1 MRNRRFRSITT
12 GAGLAVL
19 LLSLVVATPSR
30 AAEPAFPPGSRI
42 GLVPP
47 TGMVISDA
55 FAGFADPEKNAAILI
70 ATLPAAAYS
79 QLDKTL
85 DTEELRKQ
93 GISLEKREPMRLD
106 AGKGF
111 LLTGRQVAGKERYRK
126 WLLVLAAGDIT
137 ALVSVQIPESDT
149 AYPNNIVRTALATL
163 AVRQKV
169 PEQEQLGL
177 LPFTVG
183 DLAGFRVD
191 AVLPGRALVLSAAA
205 AETPKDAS
213 KESEE
218 APKEPKE
225 AKDSKDAAKETSKE
239 ASKAPK
245 EAKDSKEAAKDSSKE
260 AAARSFDARLLIAA
274 APGGPAE
281 ADDRGS
287 FARTS
292 FAEIGGM
299 QGCPHHDVGAAAHRR
314 TIGISDHGGSQG
326 HAQRSRFDGGAMA
339 AFRQRRVSA
348 DDRDRTRRRMD
359 QHALAA
365 ARRPRQRSAEV
376 SPAIQ
381 AAARANAPNT
391 PYCAKPGIGLE

>member
-1 MRNRRFRSITT
+1 MRNSRFRSITA

-19 LLSLVVATPSR
+19 LLSLVVAMPSR

-137 ALVSVQIPESDT
+137 ALVSVQVPESDT
-149 AYPNNIVRTALATL
+149 AYPNNIVRAALATL

-205 AETPKDAS
+205 AETAKDAA

-225 AKDSKDAAKETSKE
+225 AKDSKEAAKDTSKE
-239 ASKAPK
+239 APKEPK

-292 FAEIGGM
+292 FAEIGGIR
-299 QGCPHHDVGAAAHRR
+299 DVRITMSEPLRIGGQSGYQTMAEAKDTRSGADVMVVQWLRFGSGGFLQM
-314 TIGISDHGGSQG
+314 TGI
-326 HAQRSRFDGGAMA
+326 
-339 AFRQRRVSA
+339 
-348 DDRDRTRRRMD
+348 
-359 QHALAA
+359 
-365 ARRPRQRSAEV
+365 
-376 SPAIQ
+376 
-381 AAARANAPNT
+381 ARADAWTSTLSRLRAVRDSVQP
-391 PYCAKPGIGLE
+391 K

>member
-1 MRNRRFRSITT
+1 MRNSRFRSITA

-19 LLSLVVATPSR
+19 LLSLVVAMPSR

-137 ALVSVQIPESDT
+137 ALVSVQVPESDT
-149 AYPNNIVRTALATL
+149 AYPNNIVRAALATL

-225 AKDSKDAAKETSKE
+225 AKDSKEAAKDTSKE
-239 ASKAPK
+239 APKEPK
-245 EAKDSKEAAKDSSKE
+245 EAKDSKEAPKDSSKE

-281 ADDRGS
+281 ADARGS

-292 FAEIGGM
+292 FAEIGGIR
-299 QGCPHHDVGAAAHRR
+299 DVRITMSEPLRIGGQSGYQTMAEAKDTRSGADVMVVQWLRFGSGGFLQM
-314 TIGISDHGGSQG
+314 TGI
-326 HAQRSRFDGGAMA
+326 
-339 AFRQRRVSA
+339 
-348 DDRDRTRRRMD
+348 
-359 QHALAA
+359 
-365 ARRPRQRSAEV
+365 
-376 SPAIQ
+376 
-381 AAARANAPNT
+381 ARADAWTSTLSRLRAVRDSVQP
-391 PYCAKPGIGLE
+391 K

>member
-1 MRNRRFRSITT
+1 MRNRRFRSITA

-19 LLSLVVATPSR
+19 LLSLVLATPSR

-93 GISLEKREPMRLD
+93 GITLEKREPMRLD

-126 WLLVLAAGDIT
+126 WLLVLASGDIT
-137 ALVSVQIPESDT
+137 ALVSVQVPESDT

-205 AETPKDAS
+205 AETPKDTS
-213 KESEE
+213 KEAEE

-225 AKDSKDAAKETSKE
+225 AKDSKEAPKDTSKEAPKEPKDAKDSKDGPKETSKE
-239 ASKAPK
+239 ESKAPK

-292 FAEIGGM
+292 FAEIGGIR
-299 QGCPHHDVGAAAHRR
+299 DVRITMSEPLRIGGQSGYQTMAEAKDARSGADLMVVQWLRFGSGGFLQM
-314 TIGISDHGGSQG
+314 TGI
-326 HAQRSRFDGGAMA
+326 
-339 AFRQRRVSA
+339 
-348 DDRDRTRRRMD
+348 
-359 QHALAA
+359 
-365 ARRPRQRSAEV
+365 
-376 SPAIQ
+376 
-381 AAARANAPNT
+381 ARADAWTSTLSRLRAVRDSVQP
-391 PYCAKPGIGLE
+391 K

>member
-1 MRNRRFRSITT
+1 MLPWSRSRLAIRACSASADDNAATLPAPSGSIPATSSFSAAARGLPSTASIGSMPEHRPCSGRGDGSISLCAGLQLPQPSGPADKCPLQRLHTMRNRRFRSITA

-19 LLSLVVATPSR
+19 LLSLVLATPSR

-93 GISLEKREPMRLD
+93 GITLEKREPMRLD

-126 WLLVLAAGDIT
+126 WLLVLASGDIT
-137 ALVSVQIPESDT
+137 ALVSVQVPESDT

-177 LPFTVG
+177 LPFTG
-183 DLAGFRVD
+183 RRPRR
-191 AVLPGRALVLSAAA
+191 LPRRRRPSRPRPGLERGRRGN
-205 AETPKDAS
+205 AERHFQGNPRKHRKSPRKQRTPRKLR
-213 KESEE
+213 KTL
-218 APKEPKE
+218 P
-225 AKDSKDAAKETSKE
+225 
-239 ASKAPK
+239 
-245 EAKDSKEAAKDSSKE
+245 
-260 AAARSFDARLLIAA
+260 RR
-274 APGGPAE
+274 
-281 ADDRGS
+281 
-287 FARTS
+287 
-292 FAEIGGM
+292 
-299 QGCPHHDVGAAAHRR
+299 HRK
-314 TIGISDHGGSQG
+314 SP
-326 HAQRSRFDGGAMA
+326 
-339 AFRQRRVSA
+339 
-348 DDRDRTRRRMD
+348 RTRRTPRTVRKRPPKKRRKHPRKRRTPRKLRKTLPRR
-359 QHALAA
+359 QPLA
-365 ARRPRQRSAEV
+365 V
-376 SPAIQ
+376 ST
-381 AAARANAPNT
+381 RG
-391 PYCAKPGIGLE
+391 C

>member
-1 MRNRRFRSITT
+1 MRNSRLPSITT

-19 LLSLVVATPSR
+19 LLSLLVAMPSR
-30 AAEPAFPPGSRI
+30 AAEPIFPPGSRI

-47 TGMVISDA
+47 TGMVLSEA

-93 GISLEKREPMRLD
+93 GITLEKREPMRLD

-111 LLTGRQVAGKERYRK
+111 LLTGRQSAGKEHYRK

-137 ALVSVQIPESDT
+137 ALVSVQIPEPDT
-149 AYPNNIVRTALATL
+149 NYPNNIVRTALGTL

-169 PEQEQLGL
+169 PEDEQLGL

-191 AVLPGRALVLSAAA
+191 AVLPGRAVVLSALADETAKDAFKEKEAPKDPEEAA
-205 AETPKDAS
+205 KESKETPKDAS
-213 KESEE
+213 T
-218 APKEPKE
+218 
-225 AKDSKDAAKETSKE
+225 ET
-239 ASKAPK
+239 SKAPK
-245 EAKDSKEAAKDSSKE
+245 EAAKEAKE
-260 AAARSFDARLLIAA
+260 AQKDFSKGSAGRSFDARLLIAA

-292 FAEIGGM
+292 FAEIGGIR
-299 QGCPHHDVGAAAHRR
+299 DVHITMSEPLRIGGQSGYQTMAEAKDARSGADVMVVQWLRF
-314 TIGISDHGGSQG
+314 GSGGFLQ
-326 HAQRSRFDGGAMA
+326 M
-339 AFRQRRVSA
+339 
-348 DDRDRTRRRMD
+348 T
-359 QHALAA
+359 
-365 ARRPRQRSAEV
+365 
-376 SPAIQ
+376 
-381 AAARANAPNT
+381 
-391 PYCAKPGIGLE
+391 GIGRVDVWTRTLARLRTVRDSIQPK

>member
-1 MRNRRFRSITT
+1 MRNSRFRSITA

-19 LLSLVVATPSR
+19 LLSLVVAMPSR

-137 ALVSVQIPESDT
+137 ALVSVQVPESDT
-149 AYPNNIVRTALATL
+149 AYPNNIVRAALATL

-191 AVLPGRALVLSAAA
+191 AVLPGRALVLSAGAE
-205 AETPKDAS
+205 ETPKDAS
-213 KESEE
+213 KESKEAPNEPKEVSKDSMEALKDISRE

-225 AKDSKDAAKETSKE
+225 AKDSKEAPKETSKE

-245 EAKDSKEAAKDSSKE
+245 EGSKDSKEAAKNSSKE
-260 AAARSFDARLLIAA
+260 AAARSLDARLLIAA

-292 FAEIGGM
+292 FAEIGGIR
-299 QGCPHHDVGAAAHRR
+299 DVHITMSEPLRIGGQSGYQTMAEAKDTRSGADVMVVQWLRFGSGGFLQM
-314 TIGISDHGGSQG
+314 TGI
-326 HAQRSRFDGGAMA
+326 
-339 AFRQRRVSA
+339 
-348 DDRDRTRRRMD
+348 
-359 QHALAA
+359 
-365 ARRPRQRSAEV
+365 
-376 SPAIQ
+376 
-381 AAARANAPNT
+381 ARADAWTSTLSRLRAVRDSVQP
-391 PYCAKPGIGLE
+391 K

>member
-1 MRNRRFRSITT
+1 MRNRRFRSITA

-19 LLSLVVATPSR
+19 LLSLVVAMPSR

-93 GISLEKREPMRLD
+93 GITLEKREPMRLD

-126 WLLVLAAGDIT
+126 WLLVLASGDIT
-137 ALVSVQIPESDT
+137 ALVSVQVPESDT

-205 AETPKDAS
+205 AETPKDTS

-225 AKDSKDAAKETSKE
+225 AKDSKEAPKDTSKEAPKEPKDAKDSKDGPKETSKE
-239 ASKAPK
+239 ESKAPK

-292 FAEIGGM
+292 FAEIGGIR
-299 QGCPHHDVGAAAHRR
+299 DVRITMSEPLRIGGQSGYQTMAEAKDARSGADLMVVQWLRFGSGGFLQM
-314 TIGISDHGGSQG
+314 TGI
-326 HAQRSRFDGGAMA
+326 
-339 AFRQRRVSA
+339 
-348 DDRDRTRRRMD
+348 
-359 QHALAA
+359 
-365 ARRPRQRSAEV
+365 
-376 SPAIQ
+376 
-381 AAARANAPNT
+381 ARADAWTSTLSRLRAVRDSVQP
-391 PYCAKPGIGLE
+391 K

>member
-1 MRNRRFRSITT
+1 MRNRRFRSITA

-19 LLSLVVATPSR
+19 LLSLVLATPSR

-126 WLLVLAAGDIT
+126 WLLVLASGDIT
-137 ALVSVQIPESDT
+137 ALVSVQVPESDT

-205 AETPKDAS
+205 AETPKDTS

-225 AKDSKDAAKETSKE
+225 AKDSKEAPKDTSKEAPKEPKDAKDSKDGPKETSKE
-239 ASKAPK
+239 ESKAPK

-292 FAEIGGM
+292 FAEIGGIR
-299 QGCPHHDVGAAAHRR
+299 DVRITMSEPLRIGGQSGYQTMAEAKDARSGADVMVVQWLRFGSGGFLQM
-314 TIGISDHGGSQG
+314 TGI
-326 HAQRSRFDGGAMA
+326 
-339 AFRQRRVSA
+339 
-348 DDRDRTRRRMD
+348 
-359 QHALAA
+359 
-365 ARRPRQRSAEV
+365 
-376 SPAIQ
+376 
-381 AAARANAPNT
+381 ARADAWTSTLSRLRAVRDSVQP
-391 PYCAKPGIGLE
+391 K

>member
-1 MRNRRFRSITT
+1 MRNSRFRSITA

-19 LLSLVVATPSR
+19 LLSLVVAMPSR

-137 ALVSVQIPESDT
+137 ALVSVQVPESDT
-149 AYPNNIVRTALATL
+149 AYPNNIVRAALATL

-225 AKDSKDAAKETSKE
+225 AKDSKEAAKDTSKE
-239 ASKAPK
+239 APKEPK

-281 ADDRGS
+281 ADDRSS

-292 FAEIGGM
+292 FAEIGGIR
-299 QGCPHHDVGAAAHRR
+299 DVRITMSEPLRIGGQSGYQTMAEAKDARSGADVMVVQWLRFGSGGFLQM
-314 TIGISDHGGSQG
+314 TGI
-326 HAQRSRFDGGAMA
+326 
-339 AFRQRRVSA
+339 
-348 DDRDRTRRRMD
+348 
-359 QHALAA
+359 
-365 ARRPRQRSAEV
+365 
-376 SPAIQ
+376 
-381 AAARANAPNT
+381 ARADAWTSTLSRLRAVRDSVQP
-391 PYCAKPGIGLE
+391 K

>member
-1 MRNRRFRSITT
+1 MRNSRFRSITA

-19 LLSLVVATPSR
+19 LLSLVVAMPSR

-137 ALVSVQIPESDT
+137 ALVSVQVPESDT
-149 AYPNNIVRTALATL
+149 AYPNNIVRAALATL

-205 AETPKDAS
+205 AETPKDAA

-225 AKDSKDAAKETSKE
+225 AKDSKEAAKDTSKE
-239 ASKAPK
+239 APKEPK
-245 EAKDSKEAAKDSSKE
+245 EAKDSKEAPKDSSKE

-292 FAEIGGM
+292 FAEIGGIR
-299 QGCPHHDVGAAAHRR
+299 DVRITMSEPLRIGGQSGYQTMAEAKDARSGADVMVVQWLRFGSGGFLQM
-314 TIGISDHGGSQG
+314 TGI
-326 HAQRSRFDGGAMA
+326 
-339 AFRQRRVSA
+339 
-348 DDRDRTRRRMD
+348 
-359 QHALAA
+359 
-365 ARRPRQRSAEV
+365 
-376 SPAIQ
+376 
-381 AAARANAPNT
+381 ARADAWTSTLSRLRAVRDSVQP
-391 PYCAKPGIGLE
+391 K

>member
-1 MRNRRFRSITT
+1 MRNRRFRSITA

-19 LLSLVVATPSR
+19 LLSLVVAMPSR

-55 FAGFADPEKNAAILI
+55 FAGFAEPEKNAAILI

-126 WLLVLAAGDIT
+126 WLLVLASGDIT
-137 ALVSVQIPESDT
+137 ALVSVQVPESDT

-218 APKEPKE
+218 APKEPKD
-225 AKDSKDAAKETSKE
+225 AKDSKDAPKETSKE

-292 FAEIGGM
+292 FAEIGGIR
-299 QGCPHHDVGAAAHRR
+299 DVRITMSEPLRIGGQSGYQTMAEAKDTRSGADVMVVQWLRFGSGGFLQM
-314 TIGISDHGGSQG
+314 TGI
-326 HAQRSRFDGGAMA
+326 
-339 AFRQRRVSA
+339 
-348 DDRDRTRRRMD
+348 
-359 QHALAA
+359 
-365 ARRPRQRSAEV
+365 
-376 SPAIQ
+376 
-381 AAARANAPNT
+381 ARADAWTSTLSRLRAVRDSVQP
-391 PYCAKPGIGLE
+391 K

>member
-1 MRNRRFRSITT
+1 MRNRRFRSITA

-19 LLSLVVATPSR
+19 LLSLVLATPSR

-137 ALVSVQIPESDT
+137 ALVSVQVPESDT
-149 AYPNNIVRTALATL
+149 AYPNNIVRAALATL

-205 AETPKDAS
+205 AETAKDAA

-225 AKDSKDAAKETSKE
+225 AKDSKEAAKDTSKE
-239 ASKAPK
+239 APKEPK
-245 EAKDSKEAAKDSSKE
+245 EAKDSKEAPKDSSKE

-292 FAEIGGM
+292 FAEIGGIR
-299 QGCPHHDVGAAAHRR
+299 DVRITMSEPLRIGGQSGYQTMAEAKDARSGADVMVVQWLRFGSGGFLQM
-314 TIGISDHGGSQG
+314 TGI
-326 HAQRSRFDGGAMA
+326 
-339 AFRQRRVSA
+339 
-348 DDRDRTRRRMD
+348 
-359 QHALAA
+359 
-365 ARRPRQRSAEV
+365 
-376 SPAIQ
+376 
-381 AAARANAPNT
+381 ARADAWTSTLSRLRAVRDSVQP
-391 PYCAKPGIGLE
+391 K

>member
-1 MRNRRFRSITT
+1 MRNSRFRSITA

-225 AKDSKDAAKETSKE
+225 AKDSKDAPKETSKE

-245 EAKDSKEAAKDSSKE
+245 EAKDSKEAPKETSKEASKAPKEGSKDSKEAAKDSSKE
-260 AAARSFDARLLIAA
+260 AAARSLDARLLIAA

-292 FAEIGGM
+292 FAEIGGIR
-299 QGCPHHDVGAAAHRR
+299 DVHITMSEPLRIGGQSGYQTMAEAKDTRSGADVMVVQWLRFGSGGFLQM
-314 TIGISDHGGSQG
+314 TGI
-326 HAQRSRFDGGAMA
+326 
-339 AFRQRRVSA
+339 
-348 DDRDRTRRRMD
+348 
-359 QHALAA
+359 
-365 ARRPRQRSAEV
+365 
-376 SPAIQ
+376 
-381 AAARANAPNT
+381 ARADAWTSTLSRLRAVRDSVQP
-391 PYCAKPGIGLE
+391 K

>member
-1 MRNRRFRSITT
+1 MRNSRFRSITA
-12 GAGLAVL
+12 GAGLVVL
-19 LLSLVVATPSR
+19 LLSLVVAMPSR

-137 ALVSVQIPESDT
+137 ALVSVQVPESDT
-149 AYPNNIVRTALATL
+149 AYPNNIVRAALATL

-205 AETPKDAS
+205 AETAKDAA

-225 AKDSKDAAKETSKE
+225 AKDSKEAAKDTSKE
-239 ASKAPK
+239 APKEPK
-245 EAKDSKEAAKDSSKE
+245 EAKDSKEAPKDSSKE

-292 FAEIGGM
+292 FAEIGGIR
-299 QGCPHHDVGAAAHRR
+299 DVRITMSEPLRIGGQSGYQTMAEAKDARSGADVMVVQWLRFGSGGFLQM
-314 TIGISDHGGSQG
+314 TGI
-326 HAQRSRFDGGAMA
+326 
-339 AFRQRRVSA
+339 
-348 DDRDRTRRRMD
+348 
-359 QHALAA
+359 
-365 ARRPRQRSAEV
+365 
-376 SPAIQ
+376 
-381 AAARANAPNT
+381 ARADAWTSTLSRLRAVRDSVQP
-391 PYCAKPGIGLE
+391 K

>member
-1 MRNRRFRSITT
+1 MRNSRFRSITA

-19 LLSLVVATPSR
+19 LLSLVVAMPSR

-137 ALVSVQIPESDT
+137 ALVSVQVPESDT
-149 AYPNNIVRTALATL
+149 AYPNNIVRAALATL

-205 AETPKDAS
+205 VETAKDAA

-225 AKDSKDAAKETSKE
+225 AKDSKEAAKDTSKE
-239 ASKAPK
+239 APKEPK
-245 EAKDSKEAAKDSSKE
+245 EAKDSKEAPKDSSKE

-292 FAEIGGM
+292 FAEIGGIR
-299 QGCPHHDVGAAAHRR
+299 DVRITMSEPLRIGGQSGYQTMAEAKDARSGADVMVVQWLRFGSGGFLQM
-314 TIGISDHGGSQG
+314 TGI
-326 HAQRSRFDGGAMA
+326 
-339 AFRQRRVSA
+339 
-348 DDRDRTRRRMD
+348 
-359 QHALAA
+359 
-365 ARRPRQRSAEV
+365 
-376 SPAIQ
+376 
-381 AAARANAPNT
+381 ARADAWTSTLSRLRAVRDSVQP
-391 PYCAKPGIGLE
+391 K

>member
-1 MRNRRFRSITT
+1 MRNRRFRSITA

-19 LLSLVVATPSR
+19 LLSLVVAMPSR

-55 FAGFADPEKNAAILI
+55 FAGFAAPEKNAAILI

-126 WLLVLAAGDIT
+126 WLLVLASGDIT

-218 APKEPKE
+218 APKEPKD
-225 AKDSKDAAKETSKE
+225 AKDSKDAPKETSKE

-292 FAEIGGM
+292 FAEIGGIR
-299 QGCPHHDVGAAAHRR
+299 DVRITMSEPLRIGGQSGYQTMAEAKDTRSGADVMVVQWLRFGSGGFLQM
-314 TIGISDHGGSQG
+314 TGI
-326 HAQRSRFDGGAMA
+326 
-339 AFRQRRVSA
+339 
-348 DDRDRTRRRMD
+348 
-359 QHALAA
+359 
-365 ARRPRQRSAEV
+365 
-376 SPAIQ
+376 
-381 AAARANAPNT
+381 ARADAWTSTLSRLRAVRDSVQP
-391 PYCAKPGIGLE
+391 K

>member
-1 MRNRRFRSITT
+1 MRNSRFRSITA

-19 LLSLVVATPSR
+19 LLSLVVAMPSR

-126 WLLVLAAGDIT
+126 WLLVLASGDIT
-137 ALVSVQIPESDT
+137 ALVSVQVPESDT

-205 AETPKDAS
+205 AETPKDTS

-225 AKDSKDAAKETSKE
+225 AKDSKEAPKDTSKEAPKEPKDAKDSKDGPKETSKE
-239 ASKAPK
+239 ESKAPK

-292 FAEIGGM
+292 FAEIGGIR
-299 QGCPHHDVGAAAHRR
+299 DVRITMSEPLRIGGQSGYQTMAEAKDARSGADLMVVQWLRFGSGGFLQM
-314 TIGISDHGGSQG
+314 TGI
-326 HAQRSRFDGGAMA
+326 
-339 AFRQRRVSA
+339 
-348 DDRDRTRRRMD
+348 
-359 QHALAA
+359 
-365 ARRPRQRSAEV
+365 
-376 SPAIQ
+376 
-381 AAARANAPNT
+381 ARADAWTSTLSRLRAVRDSVQP
-391 PYCAKPGIGLE
+391 K

>member
-1 MRNRRFRSITT
+1 MRNSRFRSITA

-19 LLSLVVATPSR
+19 LLSLVVAMPSR

-137 ALVSVQIPESDT
+137 ALVSVQVPESDT
-149 AYPNNIVRTALATL
+149 AYPNNIVRAALATL

-213 KESEE
+213 KESKEAPKEPEEVSKDSKEALKDTSKE

-225 AKDSKDAAKETSKE
+225 AKDSGSSERDLQGSVEKHPRKQDQGTAKL
-239 ASKAPK
+239 
-245 EAKDSKEAAKDSSKE
+245 SKE

-292 FAEIGGM
+292 FAEIGGIR
-299 QGCPHHDVGAAAHRR
+299 DVRITMSEPLRIGGQSGYQTMAEAKDTRSGADVMVVQWLRFGSGGFLQM
-314 TIGISDHGGSQG
+314 TGI
-326 HAQRSRFDGGAMA
+326 
-339 AFRQRRVSA
+339 
-348 DDRDRTRRRMD
+348 
-359 QHALAA
+359 
-365 ARRPRQRSAEV
+365 
-376 SPAIQ
+376 
-381 AAARANAPNT
+381 ARADAWTSTLSRLRAVRDSVQP
-391 PYCAKPGIGLE
+391 K

>member
-1 MRNRRFRSITT
+1 MRNSRLPSITT

-19 LLSLVVATPSR
+19 LLSLLVAMPSR
-30 AAEPAFPPGSRI
+30 AAEPIFPPGSRI

-47 TGMVISDA
+47 TGMVLSEA

-93 GISLEKREPMRLD
+93 GITLEKREPMRLD

-111 LLTGRQVAGKERYRK
+111 LLTGRQSAGKEHYRK

-137 ALVSVQIPESDT
+137 ALVSVQIPEPDT
-149 AYPNNIVRTALATL
+149 NYPNNIVRTALATL

-169 PEQEQLGL
+169 PEDEQLGL

-191 AVLPGRALVLSAAA
+191 AVLPGRAVVLSALADETAKDAFKEKEAPKEPEEAA
-205 AETPKDAS
+205 KESKETPKDAS
-213 KESEE
+213 T
-218 APKEPKE
+218 
-225 AKDSKDAAKETSKE
+225 ET
-239 ASKAPK
+239 SKAPK
-245 EAKDSKEAAKDSSKE
+245 EAAKEAKE
-260 AAARSFDARLLIAA
+260 AQKDFSKGSAGRSFDARLLIAA

-292 FAEIGGM
+292 FAEIGGIR
-299 QGCPHHDVGAAAHRR
+299 DVHITMSEPLRIGGQSGYQTMAEAKDARSGADVMVVQWLRF
-314 TIGISDHGGSQG
+314 GSGGFLQ
-326 HAQRSRFDGGAMA
+326 M
-339 AFRQRRVSA
+339 
-348 DDRDRTRRRMD
+348 T
-359 QHALAA
+359 
-365 ARRPRQRSAEV
+365 
-376 SPAIQ
+376 
-381 AAARANAPNT
+381 
-391 PYCAKPGIGLE
+391 GIGRVDVWTRTLARLRTVRDSIQPK

>member
-1 MRNRRFRSITT
+1 MRNRRFRSITA

-19 LLSLVVATPSR
+19 LLSLVVAMPSR

-218 APKEPKE
+218 APKEPKD
-225 AKDSKDAAKETSKE
+225 AKDSKDAPKETSKE

-292 FAEIGGM
+292 FAEIGGIR
-299 QGCPHHDVGAAAHRR
+299 DVRITMSEPLRIGGQSGYQTMAEAKDTRSGADVMVVQWLRFGSGGFLQM
-314 TIGISDHGGSQG
+314 TGI
-326 HAQRSRFDGGAMA
+326 
-339 AFRQRRVSA
+339 
-348 DDRDRTRRRMD
+348 
-359 QHALAA
+359 
-365 ARRPRQRSAEV
+365 
-376 SPAIQ
+376 
-381 AAARANAPNT
+381 ARADAWTSTLSRLRAVRDSVQP
-391 PYCAKPGIGLE
+391 K

>member
-1 MRNRRFRSITT
+1 MRNSRFRSITA

-19 LLSLVVATPSR
+19 LLSLVVAMPSR

-245 EAKDSKEAAKDSSKE
+245 EAKDSKEAAKDSSRE

-292 FAEIGGM
+292 FAEIGGIR
-299 QGCPHHDVGAAAHRR
+299 DVRITMSEPLRIGGQSGYQTMAEAKDARSGADVMVVQWLRFGSGGFLQM
-314 TIGISDHGGSQG
+314 TGI
-326 HAQRSRFDGGAMA
+326 
-339 AFRQRRVSA
+339 
-348 DDRDRTRRRMD
+348 
-359 QHALAA
+359 
-365 ARRPRQRSAEV
+365 
-376 SPAIQ
+376 
-381 AAARANAPNT
+381 ARADAWTSTLSRLRAVRDSVQP
-391 PYCAKPGIGLE
+391 K

>member
-1 MRNRRFRSITT
+1 MRNRRFRSITA

-19 LLSLVVATPSR
+19 LLSLVVAMPSR

-137 ALVSVQIPESDT
+137 ALVSVQVPESDT
-149 AYPNNIVRTALATL
+149 AYPNNIVRAALATL

-225 AKDSKDAAKETSKE
+225 AKDSK
-239 ASKAPK
+239 
-245 EAKDSKEAAKDSSKE
+245 EAAKDSSKE

-281 ADDRGS
+281 ADDRSS

-292 FAEIGGM
+292 FAEIGGIR
-299 QGCPHHDVGAAAHRR
+299 DVRITMSEPLRIGGQSGYQTMAEAKDARSGADVMVVQWLRFGSGGFLQM
-314 TIGISDHGGSQG
+314 TGI
-326 HAQRSRFDGGAMA
+326 
-339 AFRQRRVSA
+339 
-348 DDRDRTRRRMD
+348 
-359 QHALAA
+359 
-365 ARRPRQRSAEV
+365 
-376 SPAIQ
+376 
-381 AAARANAPNT
+381 ARADAWTSTLSRLRAVRDSVQP
-391 PYCAKPGIGLE
+391 K

>member
-1 MRNRRFRSITT
+1 MRNRRFRSITA

-19 LLSLVVATPSR
+19 LLSLVVAMPSR

-111 LLTGRQVAGKERYRK
+111 LLTGRQMAGKERYRK

-137 ALVSVQIPESDT
+137 ALVSVQVPESDT

-225 AKDSKDAAKETSKE
+225 AKDPKEAAKDTSKEAPKEPKEAKDSKDAPKETSKE

-274 APGGPAE
+274 APGGPAV
-281 ADDRGS
+281 AADRGS

-292 FAEIGGM
+292 FAEIGGIR
-299 QGCPHHDVGAAAHRR
+299 DVRITMSEPLRIGGQSGYQTMAEAKDTRSGADVMVVQWLRFGSGGFLQM
-314 TIGISDHGGSQG
+314 TGI
-326 HAQRSRFDGGAMA
+326 
-339 AFRQRRVSA
+339 
-348 DDRDRTRRRMD
+348 
-359 QHALAA
+359 
-365 ARRPRQRSAEV
+365 
-376 SPAIQ
+376 
-381 AAARANAPNT
+381 ARADAWTSTLSRLRAVRDSVQP
-391 PYCAKPGIGLE
+391 K

>member
-1 MRNRRFRSITT
+1 MRNSRFRSITA

-19 LLSLVVATPSR
+19 LLSLVVAMPSR

-137 ALVSVQIPESDT
+137 ALVSVQVPESDT
-149 AYPNNIVRTALATL
+149 AYPNNIVRAALATL

-205 AETPKDAS
+205 AETAKDAA

-225 AKDSKDAAKETSKE
+225 AKDSKEAAKDTSKE
-239 ASKAPK
+239 APKEPK
-245 EAKDSKEAAKDSSKE
+245 EAKDSKEAPKDSSKE

-292 FAEIGGM
+292 FAEIGGIR
-299 QGCPHHDVGAAAHRR
+299 DVRITMSEPLRIGGQSGYQTMAEAKDTRSGADVMVVQWLRFGSGGFLQM
-314 TIGISDHGGSQG
+314 TGI
-326 HAQRSRFDGGAMA
+326 
-339 AFRQRRVSA
+339 
-348 DDRDRTRRRMD
+348 
-359 QHALAA
+359 
-365 ARRPRQRSAEV
+365 
-376 SPAIQ
+376 
-381 AAARANAPNT
+381 ARADAWTSTLSRLRAVRDSVQP
-391 PYCAKPGIGLE
+391 K

>member
-1 MRNRRFRSITT
+1 MRNRRFRSITA

-19 LLSLVVATPSR
+19 LLSLVLATPSR

-93 GISLEKREPMRLD
+93 GITLEKREPMRLD

-126 WLLVLAAGDIT
+126 WLLVLASGDIT
-137 ALVSVQIPESDT
+137 ALVSVQVPESDT
-149 AYPNNIVRTALATL
+149 AYPNNIVRAALATL

-205 AETPKDAS
+205 AETPKDTS

-225 AKDSKDAAKETSKE
+225 AKDSKESPKDTSKEAPKEPKDAKDSKDGPKETSKE
-239 ASKAPK
+239 ESKAPK

-292 FAEIGGM
+292 FAEIGGIR
-299 QGCPHHDVGAAAHRR
+299 DVRITMSEPLRIGGQSGYQTMAEAKDARSGADVMVVQWLRFGSGGFLQM
-314 TIGISDHGGSQG
+314 TGI
-326 HAQRSRFDGGAMA
+326 
-339 AFRQRRVSA
+339 
-348 DDRDRTRRRMD
+348 
-359 QHALAA
+359 
-365 ARRPRQRSAEV
+365 
-376 SPAIQ
+376 
-381 AAARANAPNT
+381 ARADAWTSTLSRLRAVRDSVQP
-391 PYCAKPGIGLE
+391 K

>member
-1 MRNRRFRSITT
+1 MHNRRFRSITA

-19 LLSLVVATPSR
+19 LLSLVVAMPSR

-137 ALVSVQIPESDT
+137 ALVSVQVPESDT

-205 AETPKDAS
+205 AETPKDTS
-213 KESEE
+213 KE
-218 APKEPKE
+218 APKEPKD
-225 AKDSKDAAKETSKE
+225 AKDSKDGPKETSKE

-292 FAEIGGM
+292 FAEIGGIR
-299 QGCPHHDVGAAAHRR
+299 DVRITMSEPLRIGGQSGYQTMAEAKDTRSGADVMVVQWLRFGSGGFLQMTGIAR
-314 TIGISDHGGSQG
+314 TDAWTSTL
-326 HAQRSRFDGGAMA
+326 SRLRA
-339 AFRQRRVSA
+339 V
-348 DDRDRTRRRMD
+348 RDSV
-359 QHALAA
+359 Q
-365 ARRPRQRSAEV
+365 P
-376 SPAIQ
+376 
-381 AAARANAPNT
+381 
-391 PYCAKPGIGLE
+391 K

>member
-1 MRNRRFRSITT
+1 MRNSRFRSITA

-19 LLSLVVATPSR
+19 LLSLVVAMPSR

-137 ALVSVQIPESDT
+137 ALVSVQVPESDT
-149 AYPNNIVRTALATL
+149 AYPNNIVRAALATL

-205 AETPKDAS
+205 AETPKDAA

-225 AKDSKDAAKETSKE
+225 AKDSKEAAKDTSKE
-239 ASKAPK
+239 APKEPK
-245 EAKDSKEAAKDSSKE
+245 EAKDSKEAPKDSSKE

-292 FAEIGGM
+292 FAEIGGIR
-299 QGCPHHDVGAAAHRR
+299 DVRITMSEPLRIGGQSGYQTMAEAKDARSGADVMVVQWLRFGSGGFLQM
-314 TIGISDHGGSQG
+314 TGI
-326 HAQRSRFDGGAMA
+326 
-339 AFRQRRVSA
+339 
-348 DDRDRTRRRMD
+348 
-359 QHALAA
+359 
-365 ARRPRQRSAEV
+365 
-376 SPAIQ
+376 
-381 AAARANAPNT
+381 ARADAWTTTLSRLRAVRDSVQP
-391 PYCAKPGIGLE
+391 K

>member
-1 MRNRRFRSITT
+1 MRNRRFRSITA

-19 LLSLVVATPSR
+19 LLSLVVAMPSR

-218 APKEPKE
+218 APKEPKD
-225 AKDSKDAAKETSKE
+225 AKDSKDAPKETSKE

-245 EAKDSKEAAKDSSKE
+245 EAKDSKEAAKNSSKE

-292 FAEIGGM
+292 FAEIGGIR
-299 QGCPHHDVGAAAHRR
+299 DVRITMSEPLRIGGQSGYQTMAEAKDTRSGADVMVVQWLRFGSGGFLQM
-314 TIGISDHGGSQG
+314 TGI
-326 HAQRSRFDGGAMA
+326 
-339 AFRQRRVSA
+339 
-348 DDRDRTRRRMD
+348 
-359 QHALAA
+359 
-365 ARRPRQRSAEV
+365 
-376 SPAIQ
+376 
-381 AAARANAPNT
+381 ARADAWTSTLSRLRAVRDSVQP
-391 PYCAKPGIGLE
+391 K

>member
-1 MRNRRFRSITT
+1 MLNSRFRSITA
-12 GAGLAVL
+12 GAGLAIL
-19 LLSLVVATPSR
+19 LLSLVVAMPSR

-137 ALVSVQIPESDT
+137 ALVSVQVPESDT
-149 AYPNNIVRTALATL
+149 AYPNNIVRAALATL
-163 AVRQKV
+163 AVRQQV

-205 AETPKDAS
+205 AETPKDAA

-218 APKEPKE
+218 APKEPEE
-225 AKDSKDAAKETSKE
+225 AKDSKEAPKETPKE

-245 EAKDSKEAAKDSSKE
+245 EASKDSKEAPKDSSKE

-292 FAEIGGM
+292 FAEIGGIR
-299 QGCPHHDVGAAAHRR
+299 DVRITMSEPLRIGGQSGYQTMAEAKDTRSGADVMVVQWLRFGSGGFLQM
-314 TIGISDHGGSQG
+314 TGI
-326 HAQRSRFDGGAMA
+326 
-339 AFRQRRVSA
+339 
-348 DDRDRTRRRMD
+348 
-359 QHALAA
+359 
-365 ARRPRQRSAEV
+365 
-376 SPAIQ
+376 
-381 AAARANAPNT
+381 ARADAWTSTLSRLRAVRDSVQP
-391 PYCAKPGIGLE
+391 K

>member
-1 MRNRRFRSITT
+1 MRNRRFRSITA

-19 LLSLVVATPSR
+19 LLSLVVAMPSR

-137 ALVSVQIPESDT
+137 ALVSVQVPESDT

-225 AKDSKDAAKETSKE
+225 AKDPKEAAKDTSKEAPKEPKEAKDSKDAPKETSKE

-245 EAKDSKEAAKDSSKE
+245 EAKDSKEAAKDSFKE

-292 FAEIGGM
+292 FAEIGGIR
-299 QGCPHHDVGAAAHRR
+299 DVRITMSEPLRIGGQSGYQTMAEAKDTRSGADVMVVQWLRFGSGGFLQM
-314 TIGISDHGGSQG
+314 TGI
-326 HAQRSRFDGGAMA
+326 
-339 AFRQRRVSA
+339 
-348 DDRDRTRRRMD
+348 
-359 QHALAA
+359 
-365 ARRPRQRSAEV
+365 
-376 SPAIQ
+376 
-381 AAARANAPNT
+381 ARADAWTSTLSRLRAVRDSVQP
-391 PYCAKPGIGLE
+391 K

>member
-1 MRNRRFRSITT
+1 MRNRRFRSFTA

-19 LLSLVVATPSR
+19 LLSLVLATPSR

-93 GISLEKREPMRLD
+93 GITLEKREPMRLD

-126 WLLVLAAGDIT
+126 WLLVLASGDIT

-205 AETPKDAS
+205 AETAKDAA

-225 AKDSKDAAKETSKE
+225 AKDSKEAAKDTSKE
-239 ASKAPK
+239 APKEPK
-245 EAKDSKEAAKDSSKE
+245 EAKDSKEAPKDSSKE

-292 FAEIGGM
+292 FAEIGGIR
-299 QGCPHHDVGAAAHRR
+299 DVRITMSEPLRIGGQSGYQTMAEAKDARSGADVMVVQWLRFGSGGFLQM
-314 TIGISDHGGSQG
+314 TGI
-326 HAQRSRFDGGAMA
+326 
-339 AFRQRRVSA
+339 
-348 DDRDRTRRRMD
+348 
-359 QHALAA
+359 
-365 ARRPRQRSAEV
+365 
-376 SPAIQ
+376 
-381 AAARANAPNT
+381 ARADAWTSTLSRLRAVRDSVQP
-391 PYCAKPGIGLE
+391 K